1 MVWRKTELAVMK
13 RGGEESGMTRM
24 LGGAILIFGFWLLS
38 TMVIF

>member
-1 MVWRKTELAVMK
+1 LAK
-13 RGGEESGMTRM
+13 NWLYDERSGGEKNGMTRM